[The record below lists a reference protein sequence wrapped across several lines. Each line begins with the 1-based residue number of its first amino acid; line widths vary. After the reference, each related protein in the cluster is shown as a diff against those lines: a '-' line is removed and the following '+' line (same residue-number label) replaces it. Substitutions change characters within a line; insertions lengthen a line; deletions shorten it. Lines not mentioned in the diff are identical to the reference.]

1 MKLCMRPLWLG
12 CLYLASFAL
21 SLPLTAHASTAPQLA
36 TGTTVDDLQTIQ
48 LEAFHKVIIMGN
60 LQVQIVQKKGKPS
73 LSLPAGNHLK
83 EALEVQL
90 DHRDGTLSLRPRR
103 GKEQTCEN
111 LPLYLTV
118 NELTDLEILGGGD
131 VDFPKGIQTNALCVQ
146 VKGSG
151 IIYFEQ
157 AVQAQGNLSL
167 QVMGSGHIELKKGAS
182 CLAYEG
188 RINGSGTINTEGK
201 LRCTSKLNAEMSG
214 SGRIS
219 FEHIQ
224 CMAQNIKLQGS
235 GKYYG
240 IKVRANTT
248 QVNILGAGKVYLAGK
263 THQANYT
270 VQGSG
275 YIDALNFQ
283 SEQVEIDG
291 RNSGS
296 TIRCHSDLIIE
307 GKIRNNCTL
316 EYTGKAHLNL
326 KVQDGNVR
334 KI

>member
-12 CLYLASFAL
+12 SLCLASFAL
-21 SLPLTAHASTAPQLA
+21 SLPHTAQASAAPQQ
-36 TGTTVDDLQTIQ
+36 TTETTVDDLQTIQ

-73 LSLPAGNHLK
+73 LSLPPGNHLK

-151 IIYFEQ
+151 TVDFEQ
-157 AVQAQGNLSL
+157 AVQTQGNLSL
-167 QVMGSGHIELKKGAS
+167 QVMGSGHIELEKGAS

-240 IKVRANTT
+240 IKVRASTT
-248 QVNILGAGKVYLAGK
+248 QVNILGSGEVYLAGK
-263 THQANYT
+263 THQANYS

-275 YIDALNFQ
+275 YIDALDFQ
-283 SEQVEIDG
+283 SEQVEVDG
-291 RNSGS
+291 RNPRS

-307 GKIRNNCTL
+307 GKIQNNCTL